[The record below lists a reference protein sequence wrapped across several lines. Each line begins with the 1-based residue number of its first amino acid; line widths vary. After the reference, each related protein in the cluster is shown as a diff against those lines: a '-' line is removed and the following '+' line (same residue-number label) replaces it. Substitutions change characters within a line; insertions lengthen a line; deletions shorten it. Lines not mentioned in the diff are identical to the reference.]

1 MTRTA
6 VGPRRWQK
14 MDKNGKNYPPETEI
28 EAEYTGFISL
38 FQGIESAIMVYPVR
52 NMARLK
58 LQEVP
63 PEQGIS

>member
-1 MTRTA
+1 
-6 VGPRRWQK
+6 
-14 MDKNGKNYPPETEI
+14 MDKNGKNDPPETEI

-52 NMARLK
+52 NMAGLK